1 MKKRVFIGLSG
12 GVDSSVAAL
21 RLLRDGYDV
30 VGVFIK
36 VWQPDFI
43 RCDWEKERLDAMRVA
58 AHLGIPFL
66 TCDAEEAYKQHV
78 ADYMIDEYRK
88 GRTPNPDVMCNEFV
102 KFGAFYV
109 WARERG
115 TDFIATGHYAQ
126 MKVIKGTHTLHTAL
140 DSAKD
145 QTYFLAHITQD
156 ALNHSLF
163 PVGDTLKSNVRKE
176 AEKNNLPT
184 FKKADSQGIC
194 FLGHI
199 DIQDFLSHYIALEK
213 GNVYDESGTVI
224 GEHDGAL
231 IYTLG
236 QRHGFRIRASGES
249 RPHYVIGR
257 DIENNNIV
265 VSPQV
270 PETQSGTSIHI
281 HRFVSLG
288 NGIVDDKTYDAVFRY
303 HGPRIP
309 VRITLSQG
317 GNGILTPEVDT
328 LQQPTGGQLCA
339 LYRGTECVGS
349 AFIT

>member
-1 MKKRVFIGLSG
+1 MKERVFVGLSG

-36 VWQPDFI
+36 VWQPPFI
-43 RCDWEKERLDAMRVA
+43 HCDWEKERLDAMRVA

-66 TCDAEEAYKQHV
+66 TCDAEEAYKKHV
-78 ADYMIDEYRK
+78 ADYMVEEYRR

-102 KFGAFYV
+102 KFGAFYA
-109 WARERG
+109 WARAHG
-115 TDFIATGHYAQ
+115 ADLIATGHYAQ
-126 MKVIKGTHTLHTAL
+126 KKIVGERHTLHTAL
-140 DSAKD
+140 DTAKD

-163 PVGDTLKSNVRKE
+163 PIGNTLKSDVRKE
-176 AEKNNLPT
+176 AEKNGLPT

-194 FLGHI
+194 FLGQI
-199 DIQDFLSHYIALEK
+199 DIKEFLSHYITLTQGEVLDMS
-213 GNVYDESGTVI
+213 GNVI

-231 IYTLG
+231 IYTIG
-236 QRHGFRIRASGES
+236 QRHGFRIRAKGES
-249 RPHYVIGR
+249 RPHFVHAR
-257 DIENNNIV
+257 DLRHNTIT
-265 VSPQV
+265 VSPLAPV
-270 PETQSGTSIHI
+270 MESTTAIPIHMLA
-281 HRFVSLG
+281 SMG
-288 NGIVDDKTYDAVFRY
+288 NGHSGNERYDAVFRY

-309 VRITLSQG
+309 IRLGVTRD